1 MKARVVSKSSGFTLV
16 ELLVVIA
23 IIGILAGLL
32 LPAIQQARE
41 AARRM
46 SCSSSMR
53 QIGLACFNYEAAYT
67 TFPAG
72 RFSPD
77 IVDRNGV
84 APAVVNGVVNPQ
96 ARYDAYTDVA
106 TSGKKTGIRSV
117 HVAIL
122 PFMDQQNIYAM
133 IDFSRGISTLMTTN
147 GLPGNS
153 NYAAFA
159 KGQALFLCPSE
170 AKAISKISENNYRYN
185 FGGSTPFAGG
195 ISRNNNTDQ
204 NPNGTP
210 GELNGLSCM
219 GNGAFTIGGQ
229 GLLASAFTDGL
240 SNTIIFSERILGSG
254 NNLQRVKTSLADV
267 ITPDTARVNGLID
280 PDVLFNACKATTPR
294 TGTLF
299 YNSGYGR
306 WIRSNVGQSYT
317 NGWPT
322 ASYWGTM
329 YNHVAPPNWKSNDC
343 GGWTSFNDVPGEHMI
358 LSARSYHQG
367 GVTVSYGDG
376 STTFVNDSI
385 DLDIWRAVGTRNG
398 GESESIA
405 Q

>member
-1 MKARVVSKSSGFTLV
+1 
-16 ELLVVIA
+16 
-23 IIGILAGLL
+23 
-32 LPAIQQARE
+32 
-41 AARRM
+41 
-46 SCSSSMR
+46 MR
-53 QIGLACFNYEAAYT
+53 QIGLACFNYESAYK

-77 IVDRNGV
+77 
-84 APAVVNGVVNPQ
+84 VVSATG
-96 ARYDAYTDVA
+96 AILTSYDAYTDVV
-106 TSGKKTGIRSV
+106 TTRKKTGIRSV

-147 GLPGNS
+147 GAPGNS
-153 NYAAFA
+153 NFAAFA

-170 AKAISKISENNYRYN
+170 ANAVSKISENNYRYN
-185 FGGSTPFAGG
+185 FGGSTPYQGG
-195 ISRNNNTDQ
+195 ISRNNNSNTNTD
-204 NPNGTP
+204 GTP
-210 GELNGLSCM
+210 GQLNGLSCM
-219 GNGAFTIGGQ
+219 GNGAFTIGHE

-254 NNLQRVKTSLADV
+254 NNLFAVKPGLADV
-267 ITPDTARVNGLID
+267 ITPDSGRVNGLID
-280 PDVLFNACKATTPR
+280 PTALFNACKATVPR
-294 TGTLF
+294 AGTTF
-299 YNSGYGR
+299 YNSQYGR
-306 WIRSNVGQSYT
+306 WIRSNVGNSFT

-329 YNHVAPPNWKSNDC
+329 YNHVAPPNWKTNDC

-385 DLDIWRAVGTRNG
+385 DLDIWRAVGTRDG
-398 GESESIA
+398 GESETIA